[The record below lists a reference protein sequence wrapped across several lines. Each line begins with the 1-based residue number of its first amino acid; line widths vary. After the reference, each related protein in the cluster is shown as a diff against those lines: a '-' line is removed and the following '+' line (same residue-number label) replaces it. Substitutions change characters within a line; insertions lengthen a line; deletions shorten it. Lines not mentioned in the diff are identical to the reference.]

1 MHFPA
6 CVPAAA
12 TGSCTRF
19 CTKPMRKAFAQAQCM
34 CIGMLRW
41 AVRDSQRCRPL
52 TSRSAARFRRE
63 AMQAKNG
70 IPADQL
76 PVTRWRKSQASNP
89 SGCCVEVAELPGGAI
104 AVRNSRDPSGPALVY
119 TRAEIG
125 AFLTGTK
132 NGEFDDLYPGASA
145 SLPSG
150 RSSGGLTRWRRGAR
164 SASGWPRTLARD
176 RCRPGQRGAVWRL
189 HTEMPGLVYTFLAH
203 ALASS
208 CGLALASWAGGDG
221 RWSARSGS

>member
-1 MHFPA
+1 
-6 CVPAAA
+6 
-12 TGSCTRF
+12 
-19 CTKPMRKAFAQAQCM
+19 
-34 CIGMLRW
+34 
-41 AVRDSQRCRPL
+41 
-52 TSRSAARFRRE
+52 
-63 AMQAKNG
+63 MQAKDG

-125 AFLTGTK
+125 AFLIGTK

-150 RSSGGLTRWRRGAR
+150 RSSGGLTGWRRGAR
-164 SASGWPRTLARD
+164 DGGPKLQKAVRLPKWTRSAGSRGSLKGIGVSTRRSGHRTRD
-176 RCRPGQRGAVWRL
+176 RCRGIP
-189 HTEMPGLVYTFLAH
+189 
-203 ALASS
+203 
-208 CGLALASWAGGDG
+208 
-221 RWSARSGS
+221 